1 MSLVYVDTS
10 AFLKLFI
17 FEPGSEAMLQL
28 SLMHLGNLA
37 SSDLLIAE
45 TLGTL
50 NRSELDVS
58 DAKAALRAVHLMPIR
73 RDILDEAAE
82 LSKFGLRTL
91 DGIHLATAIS
101 VKSNL
106 NAFITFDHKL
116 AEVALQLGLK
126 VIEPGEA

>member
-17 FEPGSEAMLQL
+17 VEPGSEAMLQL
-28 SLMHLGNLA
+28 SLAHLGNLA

-45 TLGTL
+45 TIGTL
-50 NRSELDVS
+50 NRRELDVS

-73 RDILDEAAE
+73 RDILDTAAE

-106 NAFITFDHKL
+106 DAFITFDHKL
-116 AEVALQLGLK
+116 AEVAQQLGLRA
-126 VIEPGEA
+126 IEPSEG